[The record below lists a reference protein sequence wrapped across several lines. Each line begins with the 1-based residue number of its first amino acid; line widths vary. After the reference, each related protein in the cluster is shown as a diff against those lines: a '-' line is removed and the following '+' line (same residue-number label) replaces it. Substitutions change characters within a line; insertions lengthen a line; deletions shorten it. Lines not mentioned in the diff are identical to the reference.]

1 MLKNK
6 GKLIAIITT
15 LTISAGLITP
25 VKMVKADEINVEV
38 VQNIENGILSEEENS
53 DSKSSNK
60 VVEILSFNDFHGN
73 VLESGKNI
81 GAAKLTGIIKEY
93 QKRDEA
99 SDTYGVATVSGGD
112 IYQGTA
118 ISNILAGEPVSKM
131 LEEIGIVAS
140 AIGNHEYDWGSDKIK
155 PWAEEA
161 GFKFVAANLID
172 ETTGVAPEYAEPYVM
187 TNVDGINIAFIGI
200 ATPETLTST
209 KAENV
214 VGLKF
219 LDIVETIDKYSE
231 IVRAEGAD
239 IVVALT
245 HSPAL
250 ENSDGSITGE
260 AAEIAKNAADVD
272 AVVAAHNH
280 KFVDGFVN
288 NNNTGKDVPVV
299 QAGYN
304 GRGLS
309 VITFT
314 FDENEEILDVE
325 ANTRQ
330 FYAESS
336 TNEFPI
342 DKNVE
347 ETIAKYNEQL
357 APTLLT
363 EVTELKFD
371 LDHDRYAGVT
381 PLGVTVAEAMRQA
394 GGTQV
399 AIANGGGIRAPLT
412 KGTLTLGDMYTIL
425 PFDNNVVTMKVTG
438 AKLKELI
445 QHGINPDGFGWGQY
459 SGLTVWYDSETD
471 EITSMRLSDGTK
483 VEEDKY
489 YTLTS
494 IDFLMTGGDSYNFDG
509 HIDPVIIGE
518 MRDIVINQWKNGID
532 KLNLVTMKVTGA
544 KLKELIQHGI
554 NPDGFGWGQYS
565 GLTVWYDSETDE
577 ITSMR
582 LSDGTKVE
590 EDKYYTLT
598 SIDFLMT
605 GGDSYNFDG
614 HIDPVIIGEMRD
626 IVINQWKNGIDKLN
640 YNLLIDGED
649 TAVIPEAMSG
659 IIDTTIVTLIN
670 GDGSYESPLEMKIND
685 VEINKIKS
693 FLNNLKQLGNIEIE
707 TEENGEYTVFKIKI
721 SLADKSL
728 ENLYITFNVDNTLV
742 EIIEAVNELKE
753 NNSVDPN
760 PEETPD

>member
-25 VKMVKADEINVEV
+25 VKIVKADEINVEV

-381 PLGVTVAEAMRQA
+381 PLGVTVAEAMRQE

-518 MRDIVINQWKNGID
+518 MRDIVINQW
-532 KLNLVTMKVTGA
+532 
-544 KLKELIQHGI
+544 E
-554 NPDGFGWGQYS
+554 
-565 GLTVWYDSETDE
+565 
-577 ITSMR
+577 
-582 LSDGTKVE
+582 
-590 EDKYYTLT
+590 
-598 SIDFLMT
+598 
-605 GGDSYNFDG
+605 
-614 HIDPVIIGEMRD
+614 
-626 IVINQWKNGIDKLN
+626 NGIDKLN

-760 PEETPD
+760 PEETPEIKPEVVPGGSGNENNAGSNNTEGVDKLPQTGAPISSAQVVFIALVITTIGFVVLKKKENVA

>member
-6 GKLIAIITT
+6 TKLLALITAF
-15 LTISAGLITP
+15 TISAGLITP
-25 VKMVKADEINVEV
+25 VKAVKADEINVGA
-38 VQNIENGILSEEENS
+38 VQSIEGITLNEDENS
-53 DSKSSNK
+53 EDKSLNK
-60 VVEILSFNDFHGN
+60 VIEILSFNDFHGN

-81 GAAKLTGIIKEY
+81 GASKLTGIIKEY
-93 QKRDEA
+93 QTKDEA
-99 SDTYGVATVSGGD
+99 SDTYGVVTVSGGD

-118 ISNILAGEPVSKM
+118 ISNILAGAPVSEM
-131 LEEIGIVAS
+131 LKEIGIVAS

-155 PWAEEA
+155 PWADEV

-172 ETTGVAPEYAEPYVM
+172 EATGESPEYAEPYAM
-187 TNVDGINIAFIGI
+187 TTVDGINIAFIGI

-245 HSPAL
+245 HSPAI
-250 ENSDGSITGE
+250 ENSDGTITGE
-260 AAEIAKNAADVD
+260 AAEIAENAADVD
-272 AVVAAHNH
+272 AVIAAHNH
-280 KFVDGFVN
+280 KFVDGFVQ

-314 FDENEEILDVE
+314 FDENEEILNVD

-330 FYAESS
+330 FYAEST
-336 TNEFPI
+336 TNEFPV
-342 DKNVE
+342 DENVAE
-347 ETIAKYNEQL
+347 SIAKYNEEL
-357 APTLLT
+357 EPTLLT
-363 EVTELKFD
+363 EVVELNFD

-438 AKLKELI
+438 VKLKELI
-445 QHGINPDGFGWGQY
+445 QHGINPAGFGWGQY
-459 SGLTVWYDSETD
+459 SGLTVWYDSATD

-483 VEEDKY
+483 VEDDEY

-518 MRDIVINQWKNGID
+518 MRDVVINQW
-532 KLNLVTMKVTGA
+532 
-544 KLKELIQHGI
+544 E
-554 NPDGFGWGQYS
+554 
-565 GLTVWYDSETDE
+565 
-577 ITSMR
+577 
-582 LSDGTKVE
+582 
-590 EDKYYTLT
+590 
-598 SIDFLMT
+598 
-605 GGDSYNFDG
+605 
-614 HIDPVIIGEMRD
+614 
-626 IVINQWKNGIDKLN
+626 NGIDKLN

-649 TAVIPEAMSG
+649 TAIIPEAMVG
-659 IIDTTIVTLIN
+659 AIDTSIVTLIDGN
-670 GDGSYESPLEMKIND
+670 GSYESPLEMKIND
-685 VEINKIKS
+685 VEINKVKA
-693 FLNNLKQLGNIEIE
+693 FLNNLKKLGKLEVEAEE
-707 TEENGEYTVFKIKI
+707 TDDYTVFKIKV
-721 SLADKSL
+721 SLLDKSL
-728 ENLYITFNVDNTLV
+728 EDLYIIFNVDNTLTEV
-742 EIIEAVNELKE
+742 ISAINELKE
-753 NNSVDPN
+753 DNSVEVN
-760 PEETPD
+760 PEEIPETKPEVNPGDGGNVGNIESENNIGNNSTGANDKLPQTGAPISSIQVVFITLFITAIGGVILKEKESIV

>member
-518 MRDIVINQWKNGID
+518 MRDIVINQW
-532 KLNLVTMKVTGA
+532 
-544 KLKELIQHGI
+544 E
-554 NPDGFGWGQYS
+554 
-565 GLTVWYDSETDE
+565 
-577 ITSMR
+577 
-582 LSDGTKVE
+582 
-590 EDKYYTLT
+590 
-598 SIDFLMT
+598 
-605 GGDSYNFDG
+605 
-614 HIDPVIIGEMRD
+614 
-626 IVINQWKNGIDKLN
+626 NGIDKLN

-760 PEETPD
+760 PEETPEIKPEVVPGGSGNENNAGSNNTEGVDKLPQTGAPISSAQVVFIALVITTIGFVVLKKKENVA

>member
-6 GKLIAIITT
+6 TKLLALITAF
-15 LTISAGLITP
+15 TISAGLITP
-25 VKMVKADEINVEV
+25 VKSVKADEINVEAV
-38 VQNIENGILSEEENS
+38 HNIESITLNEDEKS
-53 DSKSSNK
+53 DDKSSNK
-60 VVEILSFNDFHGN
+60 VIEILSFNDFHGN

-93 QKRDEA
+93 QKKDEA

-118 ISNILAGEPVSKM
+118 ISNILSGAPVSEM
-131 LEEIGIVAS
+131 LKEIGIVAS

-155 PWAEEA
+155 PWADEV

-172 ETTGVAPEYAEPYVM
+172 EATGEAPEYAEPYVM
-187 TNVDGINIAFIGI
+187 TTVDGINIAFIGI

-219 LDIVETIDKYSE
+219 LDIVETIDKYSK

-245 HSPAL
+245 HSPAE
-250 ENSDGSITGE
+250 ENSDGTITGE
-260 AAEIAKNAADVD
+260 AAEIAANAADVD
-272 AVVAAHNH
+272 AVIAAHNH
-280 KFVDGFVN
+280 KFVDGFVQ

-309 VITFT
+309 IITFT
-314 FDENEEILDVE
+314 LDENEEILNVD

-330 FYAESS
+330 FYVEST
-336 TNEFPI
+336 TNEFPV
-342 DKNVE
+342 DENV
-347 ETIAKYNEQL
+347 AQSMDKYNEEL

-363 EVTELKFD
+363 EVAELNFD

-459 SGLTVWYDSETD
+459 SGLTVWYDSATD

-483 VEEDKY
+483 VEDDEY

-518 MRDIVINQWKNGID
+518 MRD
-532 KLNLVTMKVTGA
+532 
-544 KLKELIQHGI
+544 
-554 NPDGFGWGQYS
+554 
-565 GLTVWYDSETDE
+565 
-577 ITSMR
+577 
-582 LSDGTKVE
+582 
-590 EDKYYTLT
+590 
-598 SIDFLMT
+598 
-605 GGDSYNFDG
+605 
-614 HIDPVIIGEMRD
+614 VIIS
-626 IVINQWKNGIDKLN
+626 QWEKGIDKLN

-659 IIDTTIVTLIN
+659 IIDTSIVTLIN
-670 GDGSYESPLEMKIND
+670 GNGSYESPLEMKIND
-685 VEINKIKS
+685 VEINKIKT
-693 FLNNLKQLGNIEIE
+693 FLNNLKQLGSLEIE
-707 TEENGEYTVFKIKI
+707 TEETDDYTVFKIKI
-721 SLADKSL
+721 SLKDKSL
-728 ENLYITFNVDNTLV
+728 EDLYITFNVDNTLTEV
-742 EIIEAVNELKE
+742 ISAINELKE
-753 NNSVDPN
+753 DNSVESN
-760 PEETPD
+760 PEETPEETPETTPGESGNDENIESGNNTESNSTEGNNKLPQTGSPISSSQVVFIALVITAIGIVALKKKENIV

>member
-381 PLGVTVAEAMRQA
+381 PLGVTVAEAMRQE

-518 MRDIVINQWKNGID
+518 MRDIVINQW
-532 KLNLVTMKVTGA
+532 
-544 KLKELIQHGI
+544 E
-554 NPDGFGWGQYS
+554 
-565 GLTVWYDSETDE
+565 
-577 ITSMR
+577 
-582 LSDGTKVE
+582 
-590 EDKYYTLT
+590 
-598 SIDFLMT
+598 
-605 GGDSYNFDG
+605 
-614 HIDPVIIGEMRD
+614 
-626 IVINQWKNGIDKLN
+626 NGIDKLN

-753 NNSVDPN
+753 DNSVDSN
-760 PEETPD
+760 PEETPEIKPEVVPGGSGNENNAGSNNTEGVDKLPQTGAPISSAQVVFIALVITTIGFVVLKKKENVA

>member
-314 FDENEEILDVE
+314 LDENEEILDIE

-381 PLGVTVAEAMRQA
+381 PLGVTVAEAMRQE

-518 MRDIVINQWKNGID
+518 MRDIVINQW
-532 KLNLVTMKVTGA
+532 
-544 KLKELIQHGI
+544 E
-554 NPDGFGWGQYS
+554 
-565 GLTVWYDSETDE
+565 
-577 ITSMR
+577 
-582 LSDGTKVE
+582 
-590 EDKYYTLT
+590 
-598 SIDFLMT
+598 
-605 GGDSYNFDG
+605 
-614 HIDPVIIGEMRD
+614 
-626 IVINQWKNGIDKLN
+626 NGIDKLN

-760 PEETPD
+760 PEETPEIKPEVVPGGSGNENNAGSNNTEGVDKLPQTGAPISSAQVVFIALVITTIGFVVLKKKENVA

>member
-509 HIDPVIIGE
+509 HIE
-518 MRDIVINQWKNGID
+518 
-532 KLNLVTMKVTGA
+532 
-544 KLKELIQHGI
+544 
-554 NPDGFGWGQYS
+554 
-565 GLTVWYDSETDE
+565 
-577 ITSMR
+577 
-582 LSDGTKVE
+582 
-590 EDKYYTLT
+590 
-598 SIDFLMT
+598 
-605 GGDSYNFDG
+605 
-614 HIDPVIIGEMRD
+614 PVIIGEMRD

-760 PEETPD
+760 PEETPEIKPEVVPGGSGNENNAGSNNTEGVDKLPQTGAPISSAQVVFIALVITTIGFVVLKKKENVA

>member
-118 ISNILAGEPVSKM
+118 ISNILAGEPVIKM

-260 AAEIAKNAADVD
+260 AAEIAKNAANVD

-381 PLGVTVAEAMRQA
+381 PLGVTVAEAMRQE

-518 MRDIVINQWKNGID
+518 MRDIVINQW
-532 KLNLVTMKVTGA
+532 
-544 KLKELIQHGI
+544 E
-554 NPDGFGWGQYS
+554 
-565 GLTVWYDSETDE
+565 
-577 ITSMR
+577 
-582 LSDGTKVE
+582 
-590 EDKYYTLT
+590 
-598 SIDFLMT
+598 
-605 GGDSYNFDG
+605 
-614 HIDPVIIGEMRD
+614 
-626 IVINQWKNGIDKLN
+626 NGIDKLN

-760 PEETPD
+760 PEETPEIKPEVVPGGSGNENNAGSNNTEGVDKLPQTGAPISSAQVVFIALVITTIGFVVLKKKENVA

>member
-6 GKLIAIITT
+6 TKLLALITAF
-15 LTISAGLITP
+15 TISAGLITP
-25 VKMVKADEINVEV
+25 VKSVKAEEINAEV
-38 VQNIENGILSEEENS
+38 VHNIENVALNEEEKS
-53 DSKSSNK
+53 DDKSSNK
-60 VVEILSFNDFHGN
+60 VIEILSFNDFHGN

-93 QKRDEA
+93 QKKDEA

-118 ISNILAGEPVSKM
+118 ISNILSGAPVSEM
-131 LEEIGIVAS
+131 LKEIGIVAS

-155 PWAEEA
+155 PWADEV

-172 ETTGVAPEYAEPYVM
+172 EATGEAPEYAEPYVM
-187 TNVDGINIAFIGI
+187 TTVDGINIAFIGI

-219 LDIVETIDKYSE
+219 LDIVETIDKYSK

-245 HSPAL
+245 HSPAV
-250 ENSDGSITGE
+250 ENSDGTITGE
-260 AAEIAKNAADVD
+260 AAEIAENAADVD
-272 AVVAAHNH
+272 AVIAAHNH
-280 KFVDGFVN
+280 KFVDGFVQN
-288 NNNTGKDVPVV
+288 SNTGKDVPVV

-314 FDENEEILDVE
+314 FDENEEILNVD

-330 FYAESS
+330 FYAEST
-336 TNEFPI
+336 TNEFPV
-342 DKNVE
+342 DENVAE
-347 ETIAKYNEQL
+347 SIAKYNEEL

-363 EVTELKFD
+363 EVAELNFD

-459 SGLTVWYDSETD
+459 SGLTVWYDSATD

-483 VEEDKY
+483 VQDDEY

-518 MRDIVINQWKNGID
+518 MRD
-532 KLNLVTMKVTGA
+532 
-544 KLKELIQHGI
+544 
-554 NPDGFGWGQYS
+554 
-565 GLTVWYDSETDE
+565 
-577 ITSMR
+577 
-582 LSDGTKVE
+582 
-590 EDKYYTLT
+590 
-598 SIDFLMT
+598 
-605 GGDSYNFDG
+605 
-614 HIDPVIIGEMRD
+614 VIIS
-626 IVINQWKNGIDKLN
+626 QWEKGIDKLN

-659 IIDTTIVTLIN
+659 IIDTSIVTLIN
-670 GDGSYESPLEMKIND
+670 GNGSYESPLEMKIND
-685 VEINKIKS
+685 VEINKVKT
-693 FLNNLKQLGNIEIE
+693 FLNNLKQLGSLEIE
-707 TEENGEYTVFKIKI
+707 AEETDDYTVFKIKI
-721 SLADKSL
+721 SLKDKSL
-728 ENLYITFNVDNTLV
+728 EDIYITFNVDNTLTEV
-742 EIIEAVNELKE
+742 ISAINELKE
-753 NNSVDPN
+753 DNSVESN
-760 PEETPD
+760 PEETPEETPETTPGESGNDENIESGNNTESNTNEGNNKLPQTGSPISSSQVIFIALVITTIGIVVLKKKENIA

>member
-38 VQNIENGILSEEENS
+38 VQNIENGILSEEENR

-81 GAAKLTGIIKEY
+81 GAAKLTGIIKDY

-518 MRDIVINQWKNGID
+518 MRDIVINQW
-532 KLNLVTMKVTGA
+532 
-544 KLKELIQHGI
+544 E
-554 NPDGFGWGQYS
+554 
-565 GLTVWYDSETDE
+565 
-577 ITSMR
+577 
-582 LSDGTKVE
+582 
-590 EDKYYTLT
+590 
-598 SIDFLMT
+598 
-605 GGDSYNFDG
+605 
-614 HIDPVIIGEMRD
+614 
-626 IVINQWKNGIDKLN
+626 NGIDKLN

-760 PEETPD
+760 PEETPEIKPEVVPGGSGNENNAGSNNTEGVDKLPQTGAPISSAQVVFIALVITTIGFVVLKKKENVA

>member
-1 MLKNK
+1 MLKDK
-6 GKLIAIITT
+6 TKLLALITAF
-15 LTISAGLITP
+15 TISAGLITP
-25 VKMVKADEINVEV
+25 VKSVKAEEINVEV
-38 VQNIENGILSEEENS
+38 VHGIENVALNEEEKS
-53 DSKSSNK
+53 DDKFSNK
-60 VVEILSFNDFHGN
+60 VIEILSFNDFHGN

-93 QKRDEA
+93 QKKGEA

-118 ISNILAGEPVSKM
+118 ISNILSGAPVSEM
-131 LEEIGIVAS
+131 LKEIGIVAS

-155 PWAEEA
+155 PWADEV

-172 ETTGVAPEYAEPYVM
+172 EATGEAPEYAEPYVM
-187 TNVDGINIAFIGI
+187 TTVDGINIAFIGI

-219 LDIVETIDKYSE
+219 LDIVETIDKYSK

-245 HSPAL
+245 HSPAV
-250 ENSDGSITGE
+250 ENSDGTITGE
-260 AAEIAKNAADVD
+260 AAEIAANAADVD
-272 AVVAAHNH
+272 AVIAAHNH
-280 KFVDGFVN
+280 KFVDGFVQNSN
-288 NNNTGKDVPVV
+288 NGKDVPVV

-314 FDENEEILDVE
+314 FDENEEILNVD

-330 FYAESS
+330 FYAEST
-336 TNEFPI
+336 TNEFPV
-342 DKNVE
+342 DENVAE
-347 ETIAKYNEQL
+347 SIAKYNEEL

-363 EVTELKFD
+363 EVAELNFD
-371 LDHDRYAGVT
+371 LDYDRYAGVT

-399 AIANGGGIRAPLT
+399 AIANGGGIRAPLS

-425 PFDNNVVTMKVTG
+425 PFDNNVFTMKVTG

-459 SGLTVWYDSETD
+459 SGLTVWYDSATD

-483 VEEDKY
+483 VEDDEC

-518 MRDIVINQWKNGID
+518 MRD
-532 KLNLVTMKVTGA
+532 
-544 KLKELIQHGI
+544 
-554 NPDGFGWGQYS
+554 
-565 GLTVWYDSETDE
+565 
-577 ITSMR
+577 
-582 LSDGTKVE
+582 
-590 EDKYYTLT
+590 
-598 SIDFLMT
+598 
-605 GGDSYNFDG
+605 
-614 HIDPVIIGEMRD
+614 VIIS
-626 IVINQWKNGIDKLN
+626 QWEKGIDKLN

-649 TAVIPEAMSG
+649 IAVIPEVMSG
-659 IIDTTIVTLIN
+659 IIDTSIVTLIN
-670 GDGSYESPLEMKIND
+670 GNGSYESPLEMKIND
-685 VEINKIKS
+685 VEINKVKA
-693 FLNNLKQLGNIEIE
+693 FLNNLKQLGSLEIE
-707 TEENGEYTVFKIKI
+707 TEETDDYTVFKIKI
-721 SLADKSL
+721 SLQDKSL
-728 ENLYITFNVDNTLV
+728 EDLYITFNVENTLTEV
-742 EIIEAVNELKE
+742 ISAINELKE
-753 NNSVDPN
+753 DNSGESN
-760 PEETPD
+760 PEETPDETPEKAPGESGNDENIESGNNTESNTNEGNNKLPQTGSPISSSQVVFIALVITAIGIVALKKKENVV

>member
-260 AAEIAKNAADVD
+260 AAEIAKNAANVD

-304 GRGLS
+304 ARGLS

-381 PLGVTVAEAMRQA
+381 PLGVTVAEAMRQE

-518 MRDIVINQWKNGID
+518 MRDIVINQW
-532 KLNLVTMKVTGA
+532 
-544 KLKELIQHGI
+544 E
-554 NPDGFGWGQYS
+554 
-565 GLTVWYDSETDE
+565 
-577 ITSMR
+577 
-582 LSDGTKVE
+582 
-590 EDKYYTLT
+590 
-598 SIDFLMT
+598 
-605 GGDSYNFDG
+605 
-614 HIDPVIIGEMRD
+614 
-626 IVINQWKNGIDKLN
+626 NGIDKLN

-760 PEETPD
+760 PEETPEIKPEVVPGGSGNENNAGSNNTEGVDKLPQTGAPISSAQVVFIALVITTIGFVVLKKKENVA

>member
-6 GKLIAIITT
+6 TKLLALITAF
-15 LTISAGLITP
+15 TISAGLITP
-25 VKMVKADEINVEV
+25 VKSVKAEEINAEV
-38 VQNIENGILSEEENS
+38 VHNIENVALNEEE
-53 DSKSSNK
+53 KSEDKPSNK
-60 VVEILSFNDFHGN
+60 VIEILSFNDFHGN

-93 QKRDEA
+93 QKKDEA

-118 ISNILAGEPVSKM
+118 ISNILSGAPVSEM
-131 LEEIGIVAS
+131 LKEIGIVAS

-155 PWAEEA
+155 PWADEV

-172 ETTGVAPEYAEPYVM
+172 EATGEAPEYAEPYVM
-187 TNVDGINIAFIGI
+187 TTVDGINIAFIGI

-219 LDIVETIDKYSE
+219 LDIVETIDKYSK

-245 HSPAL
+245 HSPAV
-250 ENSDGSITGE
+250 ENSDGTITGE
-260 AAEIAKNAADVD
+260 AAEIAENAADVD
-272 AVVAAHNH
+272 AVIAAHNH
-280 KFVDGFVN
+280 KFVDGFVQN
-288 NNNTGKDVPVV
+288 SNTGKDVPVV

-314 FDENEEILDVE
+314 FDENEEILNVN

-330 FYAESS
+330 FYAESP
-336 TNEFPI
+336 TNEFPV
-342 DKNVE
+342 DENVE
-347 ETIAKYNEQL
+347 QSIAKYNEEL

-363 EVTELKFD
+363 EVAELNFD

-459 SGLTVWYDSETD
+459 SGLTVWYDSATD

-518 MRDIVINQWKNGID
+518 MRDIVINQW
-532 KLNLVTMKVTGA
+532 
-544 KLKELIQHGI
+544 E
-554 NPDGFGWGQYS
+554 
-565 GLTVWYDSETDE
+565 
-577 ITSMR
+577 
-582 LSDGTKVE
+582 
-590 EDKYYTLT
+590 
-598 SIDFLMT
+598 
-605 GGDSYNFDG
+605 
-614 HIDPVIIGEMRD
+614 
-626 IVINQWKNGIDKLN
+626 NGIDKLN
-640 YNLLIDGED
+640 YNLLIDGKD

-728 ENLYITFNVDNTLV
+728 ENLYITFNVDNTSV

-760 PEETPD
+760 PEETPEIKPEVVPGESGNGNNTGSNNTEGVDKLPQTGAPISSAQVVFIALVITTIGFVVLKKKENVA

>member
-6 GKLIAIITT
+6 RKLLALITAF
-15 LTISAGLITP
+15 TISAGLITP
-25 VKMVKADEINVEV
+25 VKAVKADEINVEA
-38 VQNIENGILSEEENS
+38 VQSIEGITLNEDENS
-53 DSKSSNK
+53 EDKSLNK
-60 VVEILSFNDFHGN
+60 VIEILSFNDFHGN

-93 QKRDEA
+93 QTKDEA

-118 ISNILAGEPVSKM
+118 ISNILAGAPVSEM
-131 LEEIGIVAS
+131 LKEIGIVAS

-155 PWAEEA
+155 PWADEV

-172 ETTGVAPEYAEPYVM
+172 EATGEAPEYAEPYVM
-187 TNVDGINIAFIGI
+187 TTVDGINIAFIGI

-219 LDIVETIDKYSE
+219 LDIVETINKYSE
-231 IVRAEGAD
+231 VVRAEGAD

-245 HSPAL
+245 HSPAI
-250 ENSDGSITGE
+250 ENSDGTITGE
-260 AAEIAKNAADVD
+260 ASEIAENAADVD
-272 AVVAAHNH
+272 AVIAAHNH
-280 KFVDGFVN
+280 KFVDGFVQ

-314 FDENEEILDVE
+314 FDENEEILNVD

-330 FYAESS
+330 FYAEST
-336 TNEFPI
+336 TNEFPV
-342 DKNVE
+342 DENVAQS
-347 ETIAKYNEQL
+347 IAKYNEEL

-363 EVTELKFD
+363 EVVELKFD

-399 AIANGGGIRAPLT
+399 AIDNGGGIRAPLT
-412 KGTLTLGDMYTIL
+412 EGTLTLGDMYTIL

-459 SGLTVWYDSETD
+459 SGLTVWYDSATD

-483 VEEDKY
+483 VEDDEY

-518 MRDIVINQWKNGID
+518 MRDVVINQW
-532 KLNLVTMKVTGA
+532 
-544 KLKELIQHGI
+544 E
-554 NPDGFGWGQYS
+554 
-565 GLTVWYDSETDE
+565 
-577 ITSMR
+577 
-582 LSDGTKVE
+582 
-590 EDKYYTLT
+590 
-598 SIDFLMT
+598 
-605 GGDSYNFDG
+605 
-614 HIDPVIIGEMRD
+614 
-626 IVINQWKNGIDKLN
+626 NGIDKLN

-649 TAVIPEAMSG
+649 TAIIPEAMVG
-659 IIDTTIVTLIN
+659 VIDTSIVTLIN
-670 GDGSYESPLEMKIND
+670 GNGSYESPLEMKIND
-685 VEINKIKS
+685 VEINKIKA
-693 FLNNLKQLGNIEIE
+693 FLNNLKKLGNLKIE
-707 TEENGEYTVFKIKI
+707 TEETDDYTVFKIKI
-721 SLADKSL
+721 SLKDKSL
-728 ENLYITFNVDNTLV
+728 EDIYITFNVDNTLTEV
-742 EIIEAVNELKE
+742 ISAINELKE
-753 NNSVDPN
+753 DNLVESN
-760 PEETPD
+760 PEETPEETPETTPGESGNDENIESGNNTESNTNEGNNKLPQTGSPISSSQVIFIALVITTIGIVALKKKENIV

>member
-6 GKLIAIITT
+6 GKLLALITAF
-15 LTISAGLITP
+15 TISAGLTTP
-25 VKMVKADEINVEV
+25 VKSVKADKINVEAV
-38 VQNIENGILSEEENS
+38 HNIESVTLNEDGNN
-53 DSKSSNK
+53 DDKSLNK
-60 VVEILSFNDFHGN
+60 VIEILSFNDFHGN

-81 GAAKLTGIIKEY
+81 GAAKLTGVIKEY
-93 QKRDEA
+93 QKKDED
-99 SDTYGVATVSGGD
+99 SDTYGVVTVSGGD

-118 ISNILAGEPVSKM
+118 ISNILAGEPVTEM
-131 LEEIGIVAS
+131 LKEIGIVAS

-172 ETTGVAPEYAEPYVM
+172 ETTGEAPEYAEPYVM
-187 TNVDGINIAFIGI
+187 TNVEGINIAFIGI

-219 LDIVETIDKYSE
+219 LDIVEAIDKYSK

-245 HSPAL
+245 HSPAE
-250 ENSDGSITGE
+250 ENSDGTITGE
-260 AAEIAKNAADVD
+260 AAEIAENAADVD
-272 AVVAAHNH
+272 AVIAAHNH
-280 KFVDGFVN
+280 KFVDGFVQ

-314 FDENEEILDVE
+314 FDENEEILNVN

-330 FYAESS
+330 FYAESP
-336 TNEFPI
+336 TNEFPV
-342 DKNVE
+342 DENVE
-347 ETIAKYNEQL
+347 QSIAKYNEEL

-363 EVTELKFD
+363 EVAELNFD

-425 PFDNNVVTMKVTG
+425 PFDNNLLTMKVTG

-445 QHGINPDGFGWGQY
+445 QHGINPDDFGWGQY
-459 SGLTVWYDSETD
+459 SGVTVWYDSATD

-483 VEEDKY
+483 VQDDEY

-518 MRDIVINQWKNGID
+518 MRDVVINQW
-532 KLNLVTMKVTGA
+532 
-544 KLKELIQHGI
+544 E
-554 NPDGFGWGQYS
+554 
-565 GLTVWYDSETDE
+565 
-577 ITSMR
+577 
-582 LSDGTKVE
+582 
-590 EDKYYTLT
+590 
-598 SIDFLMT
+598 
-605 GGDSYNFDG
+605 
-614 HIDPVIIGEMRD
+614 
-626 IVINQWKNGIDKLN
+626 NGIDKLN

-649 TAVIPEAMSG
+649 TSVIPEAMIG
-659 IIDTTIVTLIN
+659 VIDTSIVTLIA
-670 GDGSYESPLEMKIND
+670 GDGSYENPLEMKIND
-685 VEINKIKS
+685 VEINKVKA
-693 FLNNLKQLGNIEIE
+693 FLNNLKQLGNLEIE
-707 TEENGEYTVFKIKI
+707 TEENDEYTVFKMKI
-721 SLADKSL
+721 SLRNKST
-728 ENLYITFNVDNTLV
+728 EDLYITFNVDNTLTEV
-742 EIIEAVNELKE
+742 IETIKSLKE
-753 NNSVDPN
+753 DSSVESK
-760 PEETPD
+760 PEETPETKPEVNPGESGNVGNTEEENNTENNSTGSNDKLPQTGAPVSSAQVILIALIITTIGVVALKKEENVA

>member
-1 MLKNK
+1 MLKDK
-6 GKLIAIITT
+6 TKLLALITAFI
-15 LTISAGLITP
+15 ISAGLITP
-25 VKMVKADEINVEV
+25 VKSVKAEEINVEV
-38 VQNIENGILSEEENS
+38 VHSIENVALNEEEKS
-53 DSKSSNK
+53 DDKFSNK
-60 VVEILSFNDFHGN
+60 VIEILSFNDFHGN

-93 QKRDEA
+93 QKKGEA
-99 SDTYGVATVSGGD
+99 NDTYGVATVSGGD

-118 ISNILAGEPVSKM
+118 ISNILSGAPVSEM
-131 LEEIGIVAS
+131 LKEIGIVAS

-155 PWAEEA
+155 PWADEV

-172 ETTGVAPEYAEPYVM
+172 EATGEAAEYAKPYVM
-187 TNVDGINIAFIGI
+187 TTVDGINIAFIGI

-219 LDIVETIDKYSE
+219 LDIVETIDKYSK

-245 HSPAL
+245 HSPAV
-250 ENSDGSITGE
+250 ENSDGTITGE
-260 AAEIAKNAADVD
+260 AAEIAENAADVD
-272 AVVAAHNH
+272 AVIAAHNH
-280 KFVDGFVN
+280 KFVDGFIQN
-288 NNNTGKDVPVV
+288 SNTGKDVPVV

-314 FDENEEILDVE
+314 FDENEEILNVD

-330 FYAESS
+330 FYAEST
-336 TNEFPI
+336 TNEFPV
-342 DKNVE
+342 DENVAE
-347 ETIAKYNEQL
+347 SIAKYNEEL

-363 EVTELKFD
+363 EVAELNFD
-371 LDHDRYAGVT
+371 LDYDRYAGVT

-399 AIANGGGIRAPLT
+399 AIANGGGIRAPLS

-459 SGLTVWYDSETD
+459 SGLTVWYDSATD

-483 VEEDKY
+483 VEDDEY

-518 MRDIVINQWKNGID
+518 MRD
-532 KLNLVTMKVTGA
+532 
-544 KLKELIQHGI
+544 
-554 NPDGFGWGQYS
+554 
-565 GLTVWYDSETDE
+565 
-577 ITSMR
+577 
-582 LSDGTKVE
+582 
-590 EDKYYTLT
+590 
-598 SIDFLMT
+598 
-605 GGDSYNFDG
+605 
-614 HIDPVIIGEMRD
+614 VIIR
-626 IVINQWKNGIDKLN
+626 QWEKGIDKLN

-649 TAVIPEAMSG
+649 IAVIPEVMSG
-659 IIDTTIVTLIN
+659 IIDTSIVTLIN
-670 GDGSYESPLEMKIND
+670 SNGSYESPLEMKIND
-685 VEINKIKS
+685 VEINKIKA
-693 FLNNLKQLGNIEIE
+693 FLNNLKQLGSLEIE
-707 TEENGEYTVFKIKI
+707 TEETDDYTVFKIKV
-721 SLADKSL
+721 SLQDKSL
-728 ENLYITFNVDNTLV
+728 EDLYITFNVENTLTEV
-742 EIIEAVNELKE
+742 ISAINELKE
-753 NNSVDPN
+753 DNSGESN
-760 PEETPD
+760 PEETPDETLEKAPGESGNDENIESGNNTESNTNEGNNKLPQTGSPISSSQVVFIALVITAIGIVALKKKENVV

>member
-25 VKMVKADEINVEV
+25 VKVVKADEINVEV

-131 LEEIGIVAS
+131 LKEIGIVAS

-288 NNNTGKDVPVV
+288 NNNTGKDVPIV

-532 KLNLVTMKVTGA
+532 KLN
-544 KLKELIQHGI
+544 
-554 NPDGFGWGQYS
+554 
-565 GLTVWYDSETDE
+565 
-577 ITSMR
+577 
-582 LSDGTKVE
+582 
-590 EDKYYTLT
+590 
-598 SIDFLMT
+598 
-605 GGDSYNFDG
+605 
-614 HIDPVIIGEMRD
+614 
-626 IVINQWKNGIDKLN
+626 

-728 ENLYITFNVDNTLV
+728 ENLYITFNVDNTSV

-760 PEETPD
+760 PEETPEIKPEVVPGESGNGNNTGSNNTEGVDKLPQTGAPISSAQVVFIALVITTIGFVVLKKKENVA

>member
-1 MLKNK
+1 MVKNK
-6 GKLIAIITT
+6 GKLLAFITAF
-15 LTISAGLITP
+15 TISAGLMIP
-25 VKMVKADEINVEV
+25 VKAVKADEINVEA
-38 VQNIENGILSEEENS
+38 VQSIEGITLNEDEKS
-53 DSKSSNK
+53 DDKSSNK
-60 VVEILSFNDFHGN
+60 VIEILSFNDFHGN

-93 QKRDEA
+93 QRKDEA

-118 ISNILAGEPVSKM
+118 ISNILAGAPVSEM
-131 LEEIGIVAS
+131 LKEIGIVAS

-155 PWAEEA
+155 PWADGV

-172 ETTGVAPEYAEPYVM
+172 EATGEVPEYVEPYVM
-187 TNVDGINIAFIGI
+187 TTVDGINIAFIGI
-200 ATPETLTST
+200 TTPETLTST

-219 LDIVETIDKYSE
+219 LDIVETIDKYSK

-245 HSPAL
+245 HSPAI
-250 ENSDGSITGE
+250 ENIDGTITGE
-260 AAEIAKNAADVD
+260 TAEIAENAADVD
-272 AVVAAHNH
+272 AVIAAHNH
-280 KFVDGFVN
+280 KFVDGFVQ

-314 FDENEEILDVE
+314 FDENEEILNVD

-330 FYAESS
+330 FYAESK
-336 TNEFPI
+336 TNEFPV
-342 DKNVE
+342 DENVAQS
-347 ETIAKYNEQL
+347 IAKYNEQL

-363 EVTELKFD
+363 EVVELKFD

-399 AIANGGGIRAPLT
+399 AIANGGGIRAPLA
-412 KGTLTLGDMYTIL
+412 KGTLTLGNMYTIL

-459 SGLTVWYDSETD
+459 SGLTVWYDSATD
-471 EITSMRLSDGTK
+471 KINSMRLSDGTK
-483 VEEDKY
+483 VEDDEY

-518 MRDIVINQWKNGID
+518 MRDVVINQWKS
-532 KLNLVTMKVTGA
+532 
-544 KLKELIQHGI
+544 GI
-554 NPDGFGWGQYS
+554 N
-565 GLTVWYDSETDE
+565 
-577 ITSMR
+577 
-582 LSDGTKVE
+582 
-590 EDKYYTLT
+590 
-598 SIDFLMT
+598 
-605 GGDSYNFDG
+605 
-614 HIDPVIIGEMRD
+614 
-626 IVINQWKNGIDKLN
+626 KLN

-649 TAVIPEAMSG
+649 TAIIPEAMLSV
-659 IIDTTIVTLIN
+659 IDISIVTLIDGN
-670 GDGSYESPLEMKIND
+670 GSYESPLEMKIND
-685 VEINKIKS
+685 VEINKVK
-693 FLNNLKQLGNIEIE
+693 FLLNSLKQLGNLEVVVEE
-707 TEENGEYTVFKIKI
+707 TDDYTVFKIKM
-721 SLADKSL
+721 SLQYKSL
-728 ENLYITFNVDNTLV
+728 QDIYITFNVDNKLTEV
-742 EIIEAVNELKE
+742 ISAVKELKE
-753 NNSVDPN
+753 DNSVESN
-760 PEETPD
+760 QEETPETNLNESGSVGNNENVENGNNEESNSTEGNNKLPQTGAPISSIQVIFIALVITAIGIVLLKKKENII

>member
-1 MLKNK
+1 MLKDK
-6 GKLIAIITT
+6 TKLLALITAF
-15 LTISAGLITP
+15 TISAGLITP
-25 VKMVKADEINVEV
+25 VKSVKAEEINVEV
-38 VQNIENGILSEEENS
+38 VQSIENVALNEEEKS
-53 DSKSSNK
+53 DDKFSNK
-60 VVEILSFNDFHGN
+60 VIEILSFNDFHGN

-93 QKRDEA
+93 QKKGEA

-118 ISNILAGEPVSKM
+118 ISNILSGAPVSETLK
-131 LEEIGIVAS
+131 EIGIVAS

-155 PWAEEA
+155 PWADEV

-172 ETTGVAPEYAEPYVM
+172 EATGEAPEYAEPYVM
-187 TNVDGINIAFIGI
+187 TTVDGINIAFIGI

-219 LDIVETIDKYSE
+219 LDIVETIDKYSK

-245 HSPAL
+245 HSPAV
-250 ENSDGSITGE
+250 ENSDGTITGE
-260 AAEIAKNAADVD
+260 AAEIAENAADVD
-272 AVVAAHNH
+272 AVIAAHNH
-280 KFVDGFVN
+280 KFVDGFVQN
-288 NNNTGKDVPVV
+288 SNTGKDVPVV

-314 FDENEEILDVE
+314 FDENEEILNVD

-330 FYAESS
+330 FYAEST
-336 TNEFPI
+336 TNEFPV
-342 DKNVE
+342 DENVAE
-347 ETIAKYNEQL
+347 SIAKYNEEL

-363 EVTELKFD
+363 EVAELNFD

-399 AIANGGGIRAPLT
+399 AIANGGGIRAPLS

-459 SGLTVWYDSETD
+459 SGLTVWYDSATD

-483 VEEDKY
+483 VEDDEY

-509 HIDPVIIGE
+509 YINPVIIGE
-518 MRDIVINQWKNGID
+518 MRD
-532 KLNLVTMKVTGA
+532 
-544 KLKELIQHGI
+544 
-554 NPDGFGWGQYS
+554 
-565 GLTVWYDSETDE
+565 
-577 ITSMR
+577 
-582 LSDGTKVE
+582 
-590 EDKYYTLT
+590 
-598 SIDFLMT
+598 
-605 GGDSYNFDG
+605 
-614 HIDPVIIGEMRD
+614 VIIS
-626 IVINQWKNGIDKLN
+626 QWEKGIDKLN

-649 TAVIPEAMSG
+649 IAVIPEVMSG
-659 IIDTTIVTLIN
+659 IIDTSIVTLIN
-670 GDGSYESPLEMKIND
+670 GNGSYESPLEMKIND
-685 VEINKIKS
+685 VEINKIKA
-693 FLNNLKQLGNIEIE
+693 FLNNLKQLGSLEIE
-707 TEENGEYTVFKIKI
+707 TEETDDYTVFKIKI
-721 SLADKSL
+721 SLQDKSL
-728 ENLYITFNVDNTLV
+728 EDLYITFNVDNTLTEV
-742 EIIEAVNELKE
+742 ISAINELKE
-753 NNSVDPN
+753 DNSGESN
-760 PEETPD
+760 PEETPDETPEKAPGESGNDENIESGNNTESNTNEENNKLPQTGSPISSSQVVFIALVITAIGIVALKKKENIV

>member
-6 GKLIAIITT
+6 TKLLALITAF
-15 LTISAGLITP
+15 TISAGLITP
-25 VKMVKADEINVEV
+25 VKSVKAEEINSEV
-38 VQNIENGILSEEENS
+38 VHNIENVALNEEEKS
-53 DSKSSNK
+53 DDKSSNK
-60 VVEILSFNDFHGN
+60 VIEILSFNDFHGN
-73 VLESGKNI
+73 VLENGKNI

-93 QKRDEA
+93 QKKDEA

-118 ISNILAGEPVSKM
+118 ISNILSGAPVSEM
-131 LEEIGIVAS
+131 LKEIGIVAS

-155 PWAEEA
+155 PWADEV

-172 ETTGVAPEYAEPYVM
+172 EATGEAPEYAEPYVM
-187 TNVDGINIAFIGI
+187 TTVDGINIAFIGI

-219 LDIVETIDKYSE
+219 LDIVETIDKYSK

-245 HSPAL
+245 HSPAV
-250 ENSDGSITGE
+250 ENSDGTIIGE
-260 AAEIAKNAADVD
+260 AAEIAENAADVD
-272 AVVAAHNH
+272 AVIAAHNH
-280 KFVDGFVN
+280 KFVDGFVQN
-288 NNNTGKDVPVV
+288 SNTGKDVPVV

-314 FDENEEILDVE
+314 FDENEEILNVD

-330 FYAESS
+330 FYAEST
-336 TNEFPI
+336 TNEFPV
-342 DKNVE
+342 DENVAE
-347 ETIAKYNEQL
+347 SIAKYNEEL
-357 APTLLT
+357 APTLLK
-363 EVTELKFD
+363 EVAELNFD

-459 SGLTVWYDSETD
+459 SGLTVWYDSATD

-483 VEEDKY
+483 VQDDEY

-518 MRDIVINQWKNGID
+518 MRD
-532 KLNLVTMKVTGA
+532 
-544 KLKELIQHGI
+544 
-554 NPDGFGWGQYS
+554 
-565 GLTVWYDSETDE
+565 
-577 ITSMR
+577 
-582 LSDGTKVE
+582 
-590 EDKYYTLT
+590 
-598 SIDFLMT
+598 
-605 GGDSYNFDG
+605 
-614 HIDPVIIGEMRD
+614 VIIS
-626 IVINQWKNGIDKLN
+626 QWEKGIDKLN

-659 IIDTTIVTLIN
+659 IIDTSIVTLIN
-670 GDGSYESPLEMKIND
+670 GNGSYESPLEMKIND
-685 VEINKIKS
+685 VEINKVKT
-693 FLNNLKQLGNIEIE
+693 FLNNLKQLGSLEIE
-707 TEENGEYTVFKIKI
+707 AEETDDYTVFKIKI
-721 SLADKSL
+721 SLQDKSSDD
-728 ENLYITFNVDNTLV
+728 LYITFNVDNTLEEV
-742 EIIEAVNELKE
+742 ISAINELKE
-753 NNSVDPN
+753 DNSVESN
-760 PEETPD
+760 PEETPEETPETTPGESGNDENIESGNNTESNSTEGNNKLPQTGSPISSSQVVFIALVITAIGIVALKKKENIV

>member
-6 GKLIAIITT
+6 TKLLALITAF
-15 LTISAGLITP
+15 TISAGLITP
-25 VKMVKADEINVEV
+25 VKSVKAEEINSEV
-38 VQNIENGILSEEENS
+38 VHNIENVALNEEEKS
-53 DSKSSNK
+53 DDKSSNK
-60 VVEILSFNDFHGN
+60 VIEILSFNDFHGN
-73 VLESGKNI
+73 VLENGKNI

-93 QKRDEA
+93 QKKDEA

-118 ISNILAGEPVSKM
+118 ISNILSGAPVSEM
-131 LEEIGIVAS
+131 LKEIGIVAS

-155 PWAEEA
+155 PWADEV
-161 GFKFVAANLID
+161 GFKFLASNLID
-172 ETTGVAPEYAEPYVM
+172 ETTGLAPEYAEPYIITEVE
-187 TNVDGINIAFIGI
+187 GINIAFIGI

-219 LDIVETIDKYSE
+219 LDIVETIDKYSK

-245 HSPAL
+245 HSPAV
-250 ENSDGSITGE
+250 ENSDGTIIGE
-260 AAEIAKNAADVD
+260 AAEIAENAADVD
-272 AVVAAHNH
+272 AVIAAHNH
-280 KFVDGFVN
+280 KFVDGFVQ
-288 NNNTGKDVPVV
+288 NNNTGKDIPVV

-314 FDENEEILDVE
+314 FDENEEILNVD

-330 FYAESS
+330 FYAEST
-336 TNEFPI
+336 TNEFPV
-342 DKNVE
+342 DENVAE
-347 ETIAKYNEQL
+347 SIAKYNEEL
-357 APTLLT
+357 APTLLK
-363 EVTELKFD
+363 EVAELNFD

-459 SGLTVWYDSETD
+459 SGLTVWYDSATD

-483 VEEDKY
+483 VQDDEY

-518 MRDIVINQWKNGID
+518 MRD
-532 KLNLVTMKVTGA
+532 
-544 KLKELIQHGI
+544 
-554 NPDGFGWGQYS
+554 
-565 GLTVWYDSETDE
+565 
-577 ITSMR
+577 
-582 LSDGTKVE
+582 
-590 EDKYYTLT
+590 
-598 SIDFLMT
+598 
-605 GGDSYNFDG
+605 
-614 HIDPVIIGEMRD
+614 VIIS
-626 IVINQWKNGIDKLN
+626 QWEKGIDKLN

-659 IIDTTIVTLIN
+659 IIDTSIVTLIN
-670 GDGSYESPLEMKIND
+670 GNGSYESPLEMKIND
-685 VEINKIKS
+685 VEINKVKT
-693 FLNNLKQLGNIEIE
+693 FLNNLKQLGSLEIE
-707 TEENGEYTVFKIKI
+707 AEETDDYTVFKIKI
-721 SLADKSL
+721 SLQDKSSDD
-728 ENLYITFNVDNTLV
+728 LYITFNVDNTLEEV
-742 EIIEAVNELKE
+742 ISAINELKE
-753 NNSVDPN
+753 DNSVESN
-760 PEETPD
+760 PEETPEETPETTPGESGNDENIESGNNTESNSTEGNNKLPQTGSPISSSQVVFIALVITAIGIVALKKKENIV

>member
-6 GKLIAIITT
+6 NNLIALITAF
-15 LTISAGLITP
+15 TISAGLIMP
-25 VKMVKADEINVEV
+25 VKTVKADGINVDLL
-38 VQNIENGILSEEENS
+38 QNIEKETLNEDENS
-53 DSKSSNK
+53 NNESSNK
-60 VVEILSFNDFHGN
+60 VIEILSFNDFHGN

-81 GAAKLTGIIKEY
+81 GASKLAGIIKEY
-93 QKRDEA
+93 QNKDEA

-118 ISNILAGEPVSKM
+118 ISNILSGAPVNEM
-131 LEEIGIVAS
+131 LKEIGIVAS

-172 ETTGVAPEYAEPYVM
+172 ENTGVAPEYAEPYVM

-219 LDIVETIDKYSE
+219 LDIVETIDKYSK

-245 HSPAL
+245 HSAAL
-250 ENSDGSITGE
+250 ENSDGTITGE
-260 AAEIAKNAADVD
+260 AAEIAEKATDVD
-272 AVVAAHNH
+272 AVIAAHNH
-280 KFVDGFVN
+280 KFVDGFVMN
-288 NNNTGKDVPVV
+288 SNTGKDVPVV

-314 FDENEEILDVE
+314 FDENEEVLDVE

-330 FYAESS
+330 FYVESNS
-336 TNEFPI
+336 NEFPV
-342 DKNVE
+342 DENVQQ
-347 ETIAKYNEQL
+347 IISKYNEEL

-363 EVTELKFD
+363 EVTELNFD
-371 LDHDRYAGVT
+371 LDHDRYSGVT
-381 PLGVTVAEAMRQA
+381 PLGVSVAEAMRVA

-399 AIANGGGIRAPLT
+399 AIANGGGIRAPLY

-471 EITSMRLSDGTK
+471 EITSMRLNDGTK
-483 VEEDKY
+483 VEDDKY

-509 HIDPVIIGE
+509 HIDPVVIGE
-518 MRDIVINQWKNGID
+518 MRDIVINQWKNG
-532 KLNLVTMKVTGA
+532 V
-544 KLKELIQHGI
+544 
-554 NPDGFGWGQYS
+554 
-565 GLTVWYDSETDE
+565 
-577 ITSMR
+577 
-582 LSDGTKVE
+582 
-590 EDKYYTLT
+590 
-598 SIDFLMT
+598 
-605 GGDSYNFDG
+605 
-614 HIDPVIIGEMRD
+614 
-626 IVINQWKNGIDKLN
+626 DKLN

-649 TAVIPEAMSG
+649 TTVIPDAMEG
-659 IIDTTIVTLIN
+659 VIDTSIVTLIGGN
-670 GDGSYESPLEMKIND
+670 GSYESPLEMEIND
-685 VEINKIKS
+685 VEIDKVEG
-693 FLNNLKQLGNIEIE
+693 FLNDLKQLGNIEIE
-707 TEENGEYTVFKIKI
+707 TEENDEYTVFKIEI
-721 SLADKSL
+721 SLFNKSL
-728 ENLYITFNVDNTLV
+728 TELYITINVDSKLTETISAINK
-742 EIIEAVNELKE
+742 LKE
-753 NNSVDPN
+753 EGSVDTKPEEIPDTKPEVVPGGSENGGSENNTGNNSFQGSDKLPQTGAPISSLQVVFIALVITGIGIIVFNKKEDIA
-760 PEETPD
+760 

>member
-38 VQNIENGILSEEENS
+38 VQNIENGILSEEENR

-314 FDENEEILDVE
+314 FDENEEILDIE

-494 IDFLMTGGDSYNFDG
+494 IDFLITGGDSYNFDG

-518 MRDIVINQWKNGID
+518 MRDIVINQW
-532 KLNLVTMKVTGA
+532 
-544 KLKELIQHGI
+544 E
-554 NPDGFGWGQYS
+554 
-565 GLTVWYDSETDE
+565 
-577 ITSMR
+577 
-582 LSDGTKVE
+582 
-590 EDKYYTLT
+590 
-598 SIDFLMT
+598 
-605 GGDSYNFDG
+605 
-614 HIDPVIIGEMRD
+614 
-626 IVINQWKNGIDKLN
+626 NGIDKLN

-760 PEETPD
+760 PEETPEIKPEVVPGGSGNENNAGSNNTEGVDKLPQTGAPISSAQVVFIALVITTIGFVVLKKKENVA

>member
-38 VQNIENGILSEEENS
+38 VQNIENGILSEEENR

-81 GAAKLTGIIKEY
+81 GAAKLTGIIKDY

-518 MRDIVINQWKNGID
+518 MRDIVINQW
-532 KLNLVTMKVTGA
+532 
-544 KLKELIQHGI
+544 E
-554 NPDGFGWGQYS
+554 
-565 GLTVWYDSETDE
+565 
-577 ITSMR
+577 
-582 LSDGTKVE
+582 
-590 EDKYYTLT
+590 
-598 SIDFLMT
+598 
-605 GGDSYNFDG
+605 
-614 HIDPVIIGEMRD
+614 
-626 IVINQWKNGIDKLN
+626 NGIDKLN

-728 ENLYITFNVDNTLV
+728 ENLYITFNIDNTLV

-760 PEETPD
+760 PEETPEIKPEVVPGGSGNEDNAGSNNTEGVDKLPQTGAPISSAQVVFIALVITTIGFVVLKKKENVA

>member
-288 NNNTGKDVPVV
+288 NNNNTGKDVPVV

-314 FDENEEILDVE
+314 FDENEEILDIE

-381 PLGVTVAEAMRQA
+381 PLGVTVAEAMRQE

-518 MRDIVINQWKNGID
+518 MRDIVINQW
-532 KLNLVTMKVTGA
+532 
-544 KLKELIQHGI
+544 E
-554 NPDGFGWGQYS
+554 
-565 GLTVWYDSETDE
+565 
-577 ITSMR
+577 
-582 LSDGTKVE
+582 
-590 EDKYYTLT
+590 
-598 SIDFLMT
+598 
-605 GGDSYNFDG
+605 
-614 HIDPVIIGEMRD
+614 
-626 IVINQWKNGIDKLN
+626 NGIDKLN

-760 PEETPD
+760 PEETPEIKPEVVPGGSGNENNAGSNNTEGVDKLPQTGAPISSAQVVFIALVITTIGFVVLKKKENVA

>member
-99 SDTYGVATVSGGD
+99 SYTYGVATVSGGD

-140 AIGNHEYDWGSDKIK
+140 AIGNHEYDWGSNKIK

-381 PLGVTVAEAMRQA
+381 PLGVTVAEAMRQE

-518 MRDIVINQWKNGID
+518 MRDIVINQW
-532 KLNLVTMKVTGA
+532 
-544 KLKELIQHGI
+544 E
-554 NPDGFGWGQYS
+554 
-565 GLTVWYDSETDE
+565 
-577 ITSMR
+577 
-582 LSDGTKVE
+582 
-590 EDKYYTLT
+590 
-598 SIDFLMT
+598 
-605 GGDSYNFDG
+605 
-614 HIDPVIIGEMRD
+614 
-626 IVINQWKNGIDKLN
+626 NGIDKLN

-760 PEETPD
+760 PEETPEIKPEVVPGGSGNENNAGSNNTEGVDKLPQTGAPISSAQVVFIALVITTIGFVVLKKKENVA

>member
-260 AAEIAKNAADVD
+260 AAEIAKNAANVD

-381 PLGVTVAEAMRQA
+381 PLGVTVAEAMRQE

-518 MRDIVINQWKNGID
+518 MRDIVINQW
-532 KLNLVTMKVTGA
+532 
-544 KLKELIQHGI
+544 E
-554 NPDGFGWGQYS
+554 
-565 GLTVWYDSETDE
+565 
-577 ITSMR
+577 
-582 LSDGTKVE
+582 
-590 EDKYYTLT
+590 
-598 SIDFLMT
+598 
-605 GGDSYNFDG
+605 
-614 HIDPVIIGEMRD
+614 
-626 IVINQWKNGIDKLN
+626 NGIDKLN

-760 PEETPD
+760 PEETPEIKPEVVPGGSGNENNAGSNNTEGVDKLPQTGAPISSAQVVFIALVITTIGFVVLKKKENVA